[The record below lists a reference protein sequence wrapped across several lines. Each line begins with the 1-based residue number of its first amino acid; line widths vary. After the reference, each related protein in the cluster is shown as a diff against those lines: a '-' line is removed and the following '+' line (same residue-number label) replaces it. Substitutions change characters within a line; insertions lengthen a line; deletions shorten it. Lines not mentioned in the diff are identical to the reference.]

1 MAVGERHENLEIL
14 KRESLKQGSHVDGQ
28 QISAMPA
35 PYCHD
40 VEHAV
45 SGNANLR
52 QQDIKVGFRLHH
64 LNLESISCLWWV
76 DLKTR
81 VQVLLASYLKHHR
94 STTVKPMQFRE
105 REDCNTADL
114 NIPEYKHRDSLE
126 IVVLGMRKCRELKK
140 LDRA

>member
-64 LNLESISCLWWV
+64 LNLESISCLWW
-76 DLKTR
+76 
-81 VQVLLASYLKHHR
+81 
-94 STTVKPMQFRE
+94 FRE
-105 REDCNTADL
+105 REDCNTVDL